1 MAEVTI
7 TEEPITTQE
16 EAVTTP
22 DEAVTT
28 QEEPVTIQEEPVT
41 IAEESVTIP
50 QEPPKRKPGRP
61 TGSKNREPGKPRKP
75 RAKKVEIQEES
86 VENRPPEPLDELPR
100 AIAGSMPIPEEAYDL
115 RTAKMLRLLQMQS
128 DHRKSMKRNMYSS
141 WFR

>member
-7 TEEPITTQE
+7 TEEPIRTQE

-22 DEAVTT
+22 GEA
-28 QEEPVTIQEEPVT
+28 VT
-41 IAEESVTIP
+41 IAEESVINP
-50 QEPPKRKPGRP
+50 QPEPKRKSGRP

-75 RAKKVEIQEES
+75 RAKKVQIQEES